1 MNKLKVALST
11 IGKFHTFDLARAL
24 FRHDSLAG
32 IYTGYPRFKLKNEGV
47 PAPLIHTFPYLHA
60 PYMGFRWRHLLAI
73 KVQREWEYWDRVSFD
88 RHVAK
93 NIVPCDVFSGLSGSA
108 LITGRVVKRRGGIY
122 VCDRGSCHIRM
133 QDRLLREEHA
143 RWGLPYRAIDPRIIA
158 REEDEYD
165 LSDAITIPSGFV
177 YRSFV
182 ECGISPEKLRVVPYG
197 VNLERFHKVA
207 DPDPTRFD
215 VLSVCA
221 LSLRKGVPDL
231 LKAFSMVTHKNKTL
245 TLAGNYDPAFVAWL
259 GKMNLLSDKVIIL
272 GHVPQQ
278 KLKQVMSRSHVL
290 VLASIE
296 EGLSMVL
303 AQAMACG
310 CPVVATANTGAQDL
324 FTDGKEGFICPAR
337 DDRMLADRLQQLADS
352 PDLQG
357 RMSAAS
363 LLKVTG
369 IGGWH
374 QYGLSMISA
383 FQDQL
388 VRAG

>member
-1 MNKLKVALST
+1 
-11 IGKFHTFDLARAL
+11 
-24 FRHDSLAG
+24 
-32 IYTGYPRFKLKNEGV
+32 
-47 PAPLIHTFPYLHA
+47 
-60 PYMGFRWRHLLAI
+60 
-73 KVQREWEYWDRVSFD
+73 
-88 RHVAK
+88 
-93 NIVPCDVFSGLSGSA
+93 
-108 LITGRVVKRRGGIY
+108 
-122 VCDRGSCHIRM
+122 
-133 QDRLLREEHA
+133 
-143 RWGLPYRAIDPRIIA
+143 
-158 REEDEYD
+158 
-165 LSDAITIPSGFV
+165 
-177 YRSFV
+177 
-182 ECGISPEKLRVVPYG
+182 
-197 VNLERFHKVA
+197 
-207 DPDPTRFD
+207 
-215 VLSVCA
+215 
-221 LSLRKGVPDL
+221 
-231 LKAFSMVTHKNKTL
+231 MVTHKNKTL

-352 PDLQG
+352 PDLQR

-363 LLKVTG
+363 LHKVTG